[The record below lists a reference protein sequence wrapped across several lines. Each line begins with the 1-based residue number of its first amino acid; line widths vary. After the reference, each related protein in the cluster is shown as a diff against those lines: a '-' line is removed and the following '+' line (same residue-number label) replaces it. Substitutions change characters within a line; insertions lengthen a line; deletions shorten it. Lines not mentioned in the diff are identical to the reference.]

1 MKLQRVRLTFDPSVM
16 AGVAELAKENGLS
29 VTMQI
34 ANILKA
40 EVEKTQREKRDAR
53 RSEPS

>member
-1 MKLQRVRLTFDPSVM
+1 MKLQRVRLTFDPAIMV
-16 AGVAELAKENGLS
+16 GVAELANKNGLS

-40 EVEKTQREKRDAR
+40 EVEKTQKEKDDGTNTR
-53 RSEPS
+53 

>member
-1 MKLQRVRLTFDPSVM
+1 MKLQRVRLSFDPAIM
-16 AGVAELAKENGLS
+16 AGVAEIAKENGLS

-40 EVEKTQREKRDAR
+40 EVDKTRTEKRDER
-53 RSEPS
+53 RSEAS